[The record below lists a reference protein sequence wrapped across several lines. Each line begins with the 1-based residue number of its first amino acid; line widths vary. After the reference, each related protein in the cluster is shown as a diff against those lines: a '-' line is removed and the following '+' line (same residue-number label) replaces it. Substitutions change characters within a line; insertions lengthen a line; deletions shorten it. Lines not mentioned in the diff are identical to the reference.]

1 MHLFRNTR
9 LVREVSSGRSSLPLG
24 QRAVLSSLL
33 AAAAFAVVP
42 AARAQTGTDPVYAV
56 TYLEVATTAVARG
69 VELVKKFR
77 DASRREAANL
87 EYAAIPR
94 RHGAGRAGLAGQ
106 PLRPAPIQSSVTG
119 ASTIATGERHAAA
132 SP

>member
-1 MHLFRNTR
+1 MC
-9 LVREVSSGRSSLPLG
+9 RSTDRRSIR
-24 QRAVLSSLL
+24 RALSSLL
-33 AAAAFAVVP
+33 VAAAFAVVP